1 MDPRVKPEDDEA
13 LAEPEHQAL
22 RAPADSAPLRVKPED
37 DEAWRESAAGRD
49 ARPAQAALVFTRLTA
64 AISASAASTDD
75 PGF

>member
-1 MDPRVKPEDDEA
+1 MDSRVKPEDYEA

-22 RAPADSAPLRVKPED
+22 RAPADSAPLGSSPRMTK
-37 DEAWRESAAGRD
+37 RAASLRQVTM
-49 ARPAQAALVFTRLTA
+49 PAQAALVFTRLTA